1 MYEDL
6 AFAEAAYIFLLASSY
21 LLMVSGY
28 RRAGL
33 MLALFSLLPPV
44 FASTKYYALFVTLAY
59 EFFQR
64 NLWAYALLGVLTF
77 IVLAA
82 SFYKLGLCE
91 GSEPLCVYI
100 ALGGAALGSV
110 LLLLLAASGGLA
122 VAFCAI
128 HGAVTASIYTLA
140 LKSTKQAPLAL
151 SRLENACLR
160 GDVPSAIKEL
170 RELSLTLERASVG
183 KRVKEEVDVLLEELE
198 YHWGV
203 GRYEEA
209 RKILR
214 KIAERVKAWEAML

>member
-1 MYEDL
+1 L
-6 AFAEAAYIFLLASSY
+6 
-21 LLMVSGY
+21 
-28 RRAGL
+28 
-33 MLALFSLLPPV
+33 
-44 FASTKYYALFVTLAY
+44 
-59 EFFQR
+59 
-64 NLWAYALLGVLTF
+64 AYALLGVLTF

-140 LKSTKQAPLAL
+140 LKARKSTTQAPLAL

-160 GDVPSAIKEL
+160 GDVPSAIREL